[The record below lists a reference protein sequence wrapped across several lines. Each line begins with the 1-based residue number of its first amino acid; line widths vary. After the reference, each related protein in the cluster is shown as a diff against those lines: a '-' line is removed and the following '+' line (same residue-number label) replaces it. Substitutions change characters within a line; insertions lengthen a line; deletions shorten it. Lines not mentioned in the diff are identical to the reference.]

1 MTAPMP
7 VSPAS
12 QVGSGDWKMI
22 RLICGNADQ
31 SDPYGV
37 SNLTTGR
44 GERNN
49 LATSQFVWVK
59 KLSARL
65 DSNIKT
71 SPVTL
76 LW

>member
-31 SDPYGV
+31 SDRYGV
-37 SNLTTGR
+37 SDLSTDPG
-44 GERNN
+44 GRNN
-49 LATSQFVWVK
+49 LATS
-59 KLSARL
+59 
-65 DSNIKT
+65 
-71 SPVTL
+71 
-76 LW
+76 